1 MTKFL
6 DPKLATSKT
15 SRKKRMQIED
25 IPDEAAALRI
35 AAIMQRSAKKKV
47 EKANNEARL
56 RAKAINTT
64 IPDFIAALDEDALA
78 PFFFALERLATAANR
93 RRIASHPLRPEIVNE
108 MHIEAD
114 EEEAAAEEAERM
126 EQIKL
131 QKEHGK
137 TDDRTLRE
145 AGPTN

>member
-6 DPKLATSKT
+6 DPQLAISKT
-15 SRKKRMQIED
+15 SRKKRMQVED

-56 RAKAINTT
+56 RAKAINATV
-64 IPDFIAALDEDALA
+64 PDFIAALDKDALA

-93 RRIASHPLRPEIVNE
+93 RRIASHPLRPEIVDE
-108 MHIEAD
+108 MHLEAD
-114 EEEAAAEEAERM
+114 EEAAVAEEAEGLD
-126 EQIKL
+126 QIRR
-131 QKEHGK
+131 QKEQRDV
-137 TDDRTLRE
+137 TEVTSRDAAPL
-145 AGPTN
+145 N

>member
-15 SRKKRMQIED
+15 SRKKRMQVED

-35 AAIMQRSAKKKV
+35 AAIVQRSAKRKV

-56 RAKAINTT
+56 RAKAINATV
-64 IPDFIAALDEDALA
+64 PDFIAALDEDALA

-93 RRIASHPLRPEIVNE
+93 RRIASHPLRPEIVDE

-114 EEEAAAEEAERM
+114 EEEAVAVEAERL
-126 EQIKL
+126 EQIRR
-131 QKEHGK
+131 QKEQRHVEEV
-137 TDDRTLRE
+137 TPRDT
-145 AGPTN
+145 APSN